1 VGGLALSGSALT
13 LDLAAAAEIGVLAGL
28 FLPAAEA
35 DAASFLIGNF
45 ADATSFLPAV
55 DLAALALRVVAADLP
70 AVALTDLAL
79 LDLADR
85 GVRALA
91 ETFLAADA
99 LCFLLDVA
107 LFTILT
113 VISDYYFPSFK
124 VFCVFT

>member
-1 VGGLALSGSALT
+1 VGGLALYGSTLT
-13 LDLAAAAEIGVLAGL
+13 FDLDTAEIGVFAGL

-55 DLAALALRVVAADLP
+55 DLAALALRVVPADLP
-70 AVALTDLAL
+70 AVALADLAL
-79 LDLADR
+79 LDLAER
-85 GVRALA
+85 GVRAFA

-99 LCFLLDVA
+99 LFFGAA